1 MDSGAKV
8 EITSIFS
15 VPICEHHYDD
25 DLGDL
30 EEECIRRSTLDSG
43 RVVSN
48 SGGWQSNAITSD
60 DDFFSE
66 FILEIE
72 EQANNFAKELEIC
85 QKVKLSNLWININGY
100 KDYNRRHNHPESIIS
115 GVFYVKVPDKSS
127 KLRFFH
133 PSVDLMV
140 RDWNLNVDLKCNKY
154 TSSIWEIFPEDGKLL
169 LFPSWLDH
177 EVDQNLSQEK
187 RISISFNLI
196 GENY

>member
-30 EEECIRRSTLDSG
+30 EEECIKRSTLDSG
-43 RVVSN
+43 RIATN
-48 SGGWQSNAITSD
+48 SGGWQSNDIFSN
-60 DDFFSE
+60 DDFFSD

-72 EQANNFAKELEIC
+72 KQGNNFAKKLEIC

-100 KDYNRRHNHPESIIS
+100 KDFNRRHTHQSSILS
-115 GVFYVKVPDKSS
+115 GVFYVKVPDKFS
-127 KLRFFH
+127 KLRFYHPAFH
-133 PSVDLMV
+133 LMM
-140 RDWNLNVDLKCNKY
+140 RDWDVDIKYNEY
-154 TSSIWEIFPEDGKLL
+154 TSDIWNIIPEEGKLV
-169 LFPSWLDH
+169 LFPSWLEH

-187 RISISFNLI
+187 RISISFNLV
-196 GENY
+196 GES

>member
-127 KLRFFH
+127 KLRFFN

>member
-1 MDSGAKV
+1 MEVK
-8 EITSIFS
+8 TLFSI
-15 VPICEHHYDD
+15 PIYENTCDD

-30 EEECIRRSTLDSG
+30 EKECIRRSTLDSG

-100 KDYNRRHNHPESIIS
+100 KDYNCRHNHPESIIS

-127 KLRFFH
+127 KLKFFH

>member
-1 MDSGAKV
+1 MDCWTTM
-8 EITSIFS
+8 EITSLFS
-15 VPICEHHYDD
+15 IPLGDHHYDD

-72 EQANNFAKELEIC
+72 EQANNFAKELEIY

-133 PSVDLMV
+133 PSVNLMV
-140 RDWNLNVDLKCNKY
+140 RDWGLNVDFKCNKY

-187 RISISFNLI
+187 RISISFNLV
-196 GENY
+196 GES

>member
-1 MDSGAKV
+1 MDCWTTM
-8 EITSIFS
+8 EITSLFS
-15 VPICEHHYDD
+15 IPICEHHYD

-43 RVVSN
+43 RIASN
-48 SGGWQSNAITSD
+48 SGGWQSNYIYPD
-60 DDFFSE
+60 DDYFSE
-66 FILEIE
+66 FILEME
-72 EQANNFAKELEIC
+72 KQANNFAKGLEIY
-85 QKVKLSNLWININGY
+85 QKGKIANLWININGY
-100 KDYNRRHNHPESIIS
+100 KDSNRRHHHPESIIS

-133 PSVDLMV
+133 PSVNLMV
-140 RDWNLNVDLKCNKY
+140 RDWGLNVDFKCNKY

-187 RISISFNLI
+187 RISISFNLV
-196 GENY
+196 GES

>member
-127 KLRFFH
+127 KLRFFN

-187 RISISFNLI
+187 RISISFNLV
-196 GENY
+196 GES